1 MDRAAYALKR
11 VNRDMRY
18 WEIITN
24 ETALGTG
31 LTKLEPPL
39 TPAQA
44 TRDAKRR
51 ASVQKRVRDQQA
63 ASARKV
69 ADLRAKLR

>member
-1 MDRAAYALKR
+1 
-11 VNRDMRY
+11 MRY
-18 WEIITN
+18 WEIITT
-24 ETALGTG
+24 ETASGTD
-31 LTKLEPPL
+31 LTRPEPPL

-51 ASVQKRVRDQQA
+51 AGVQKRIRDQQA

-69 ADLRAKLR
+69 ADLRAKLT